1 MKSMIAG
8 LLLLLGAVSSAQ
20 AAFFDDHKVMFFFAS
35 TCPHC
40 HKQAPVL
47 KAWAT
52 DAGADIEAYSFDDQ
66 PLPEFPEVY
75 SATQDLVSAAFKG
88 EQIRY
93 PALFIV
99 HDKTGELYP
108 VSVGALSE
116 SELALRMQ
124 TLIPKII
131 EHESRGVS

>member
-1 MKSMIAG
+1 MKSMLAG
-8 LLLLLGAVSSAQ
+8 LLLLLGGVSSAH
-20 AAFFDDHKVMFFFAS
+20 AAFFDNHKVMFFFAS

-47 KAWAT
+47 KAWAH
-52 DAGADIEAYSFDDQ
+52 DAGAEIEAYSFDDK
-66 PLPEFPEVY
+66 PLPGFQEVY
-75 SATQDLVSAAFKG
+75 PASQDLVSAAFKG

-116 SELALRMQ
+116 FELAQRMQ
-124 TLIPKII
+124 ILIPKIVA
-131 EHESRGVS
+131 HESRGGA

>member
-8 LLLLLGAVSSAQ
+8 LLLLLGGVSHAH

-66 PLPEFPEVY
+66 PLPGFEEVY
-75 SATQDLVSAAFKG
+75 PATQALVSAAFKG

-116 SELALRMQ
+116 SELAQRMQ
-124 TLIPKII
+124 VLIPKII
-131 EHESRGVS
+131 KHESRGVS

>member
-1 MKSMIAG
+1 MKSMLAG
-8 LLLLLGAVSSAQ
+8 LFLLLGGVSHAH
-20 AAFFDDHKVMFFFAS
+20 ATFFDNHKVMFFFAS
-35 TCPHC
+35 TCPFC

-47 KAWAT
+47 KAWAH
-52 DAGADIEAYSFDDQ
+52 DVGAEIEAYSFDNQ
-66 PLPEFPEVY
+66 PLPDFQDIIP
-75 SATQDLVSAAFKG
+75 ATQDLVSAAFKG

-116 SELALRMQ
+116 SELTQRMQ
-124 TLIPKII
+124 VLIPKII
-131 EHESRGVS
+131 AHESRGAA

>member
-8 LLLLLGAVSSAQ
+8 LLLLLGGVSHAH

-35 TCPHC
+35 TCPFC
-40 HKQAPVL
+40 HKQAPAL
-47 KAWAT
+47 KAWAS
-52 DAGADIEAYSFDDQ
+52 DAGAEIEAYSFDDQ
-66 PLPEFPEVY
+66 PLPEFKDVIP
-75 SATQDLVSAAFKG
+75 ATQDLVSAAFKG

-116 SELALRMQ
+116 SELTLRMQ

-131 EHESRGVS
+131 AHESRGVS